1 MVYSRLSTTTEELR
15 GAAAMT
21 VGWMVVVVVVML
33 GVRVVVVVVRLGAV
47 VAGLDVSSR

>member
-1 MVYSRLSTTTEELR
+1 
-15 GAAAMT
+15 MT

>member
-1 MVYSRLSTTTEELR
+1 
-15 GAAAMT
+15 MT
-21 VGWMVVVVVVML
+21 VVWMVVVMM